1 MLSLATPNG
10 LMCDAHMQLW
20 KSMYERATTTP
31 VCEHCNGKAAHDGT
45 RYCKECAS
53 KLEKDLGLDDEEEA
67 KNADGAGGSAESS
80 AAPGVSVEHTSAAGQ
95 QTAEP
100 CIDCQKQPA
109 TRGDRCGSCVAA
121 KLAKIKEEA
130 EEKEK
135 LNAIAVEAYRA
146 EIEQC
151 KTCKPIRPGGGCY
164 DFCCGMHLQKIC
176 YFSATAKFMFLDAA
190 DGLASGTLT
199 LEVLLEQMT
208 LNAPAVVASEL
219 AGHIKKC
226 ARCATAGEKRY
237 CDTHRDMVDARLKVQ
252 IAKIGAAFGGQVFK
266 LATPAAAV
274 ESPPADG
281 NGAVGA
287 GGAMPLAAPD
297 GSVEQGAAAASQ
309 TAPGCPECKG
319 PATDGQVCAAC
330 VPKVLEAIKTQKEVE
345 RMKRDVTHATLDE
358 FDKKTKY
365 CGPCRSVR
373 KCARQYCEDCNGW
386 L

>member
-1 MLSLATPNG
+1 
-10 LMCDAHMQLW
+10 MCGYKGCMAL
-20 KSMYERATTTP
+20 TP
-31 VCEHCNGKAAHDGT
+31 VKEHCAKCKALQGGDVDEGSTDDCIA
-45 RYCKECAS
+45 

-67 KNADGAGGSAESS
+67 KKADGAGGSAESS

-109 TRGDRCGSCVAA
+109 TRGVRCGSCEAA

-130 EEKEK
+130 EEDKK
-135 LNAIAVEAYRA
+135 LRAIAVEAYRA

-151 KTCKPIRPGGGCY
+151 KTCKPIRPGGDCY
-164 DFCCGMHLQKIC
+164 DFCCGMHLQKIS

-199 LEVLLEQMT
+199 PEVLIEQMT
-208 LNAPAVVASEL
+208 LNAPAVAASEL

-226 ARCATAGEKRY
+226 ARCAKAGEKRY

-266 LATPAAAV
+266 LSATPAAAV
-274 ESPPADG
+274 ESPSADG
-281 NGAVGA
+281 NGAAGA
-287 GGAMPLAAPD
+287 GGATPLAAPD

-309 TAPGCPECKG
+309 TAQSCLECKE
-319 PATDGQVCAAC
+319 PATTGQLCAAC
-330 VPKVLEAIKTQKEVE
+330 GTKVFEALKLREEVE
-345 RMKRDVTHATLDE
+345 RLKRKVTHATLDE
-358 FDKKTKY
+358 FDKKTTR
-365 CGPCRSVR
+365 CAQCRSVR
-373 KCARQYCEDCNGW
+373 KWNRQYCEDCNGW